1 MTDDQKPTP
10 TSPEV
15 SVSEDGLEKEF
26 FEGTGA
32 AEETGLPPTD
42 DGLAM
47 SFRPRWQRSPLLAAF
62 FIPLSLFLIY
72 LLWTD
77 LVFGV
82 RGIFVRKPI
91 DLGDAV
97 EALAAGKVEPN
108 TWVHMKG
115 LVSIQSQLPIPR
127 TRGRGRVDGFYVY
140 YVLLGTN
147 NRILVKRFSK
157 EGMITERLPT
167 EFTGRLLRISDVEE
181 GVRLQE
187 YYRNNV
193 TDPSSDILFRE
204 FQEESADAA
213 DAAPAPDA
221 VLNSIE
227 KLRESNPSLIT
238 DLGEKFVLRPNMKM
252 DVKAY
257 YLPDVVVSFNRDY
270 AATVQLMITGG
281 SSKGGACPPGI
292 GGPVIIKRDP
302 ETLTLPTQ
310 NLSGEDHLPA
320 DEAADPA
327 TCPSCPE
334 TDAPIVR
341 PPVFL
346 RIPVNTTVV
355 DLDTKK
361 EVAFAQDGTY
371 VVPGASCG
379 AAPARV
385 NLELTHRPF
394 ERLTD
399 CYRWLIA
406 RGHPFAPLSGQVPA
420 EGDWDIVAHIGEQD
434 VRSLQETHRMRRD
447 CTEKEA
453 GRAPECSIITPAL
466 RVAPRW
472 KFLFN
477 IPVQDMRVQGQ
488 EFVILQARTDF
499 PPLFDEGTESLDL
512 GEGNTKT
519 ARILKPRPA
528 EDAYR
533 LPLSMVSKLKFYS
546 PTNIQ
551 DDAYILL
558 EGVTP
563 TDWNILWKIPVVL
576 LLFVLFLLNLRA
588 VLRRLFAKSRA

>member
-1 MTDDQKPTP
+1 MTDEQKPNDI
-10 TSPEV
+10 SPETPEQ
-15 SVSEDGLEKEF
+15 EDGLEKQF
-26 FEGTGA
+26 FEGDGA
-32 AEETGLPPTD
+32 TPGDAGMPV
-42 DGLAM
+42 

-82 RGIFVRKPI
+82 RGLFVRQPQ
-91 DLGDAV
+91 DLGEAV
-97 EALAAGKVEPN
+97 EALAAGRVKPN
-108 TWVHMKG
+108 SWVHLRG

-127 TRGRGRVDGFYVY
+127 TRSRGRVDGYYVY

-147 NRILVKRFSK
+147 NRILVKRLSK
-157 EGMITERLPT
+157 EGLITERLPT

-204 FQEESADAA
+204 FQEESSGAA
-213 DAAPAPDA
+213 DTAPVPDT

-227 KLRESNPSLIT
+227 KLRESNPTLVT

-257 YLPDVVVSFNRDY
+257 YLPDVVVSFNREY
-270 AATVQLMITGG
+270 ASTVQLRLTGG
-281 SSKGGACPPGI
+281 TSRGGTCPPGV

-302 ETLTLPTQ
+302 ETLTLPLQ
-310 NLSGEDHLPA
+310 NVSGEDHVPTSDATAL
-320 DEAADPA
+320 AA
-327 TCPSCPE
+327 CPTCPE

-346 RIPVNTTVV
+346 RIPVNTTVIDV
-355 DLDTKK
+355 QTKK
-361 EVAFAQDGTY
+361 ELTFAADGTY
-371 VVPGASCG
+371 TIPGAACG
-379 AAPARV
+379 ASPAQMT
-385 NLELTHRPF
+385 LELTHRPF
-394 ERLTD
+394 EQLND

-406 RGHPFAPLSGQVPA
+406 RGYPFAPTSGTAPP
-420 EGDWDIVAHIGEQD
+420 EGDWDIVALIGEQD
-434 VRSLQETHRMRRD
+434 VRSLQEEHRVKQD
-447 CTEKEA
+447 CTDKDA
-453 GRAPECSIITPAL
+453 GRASDCVVITPAL

-477 IPVQDMRVQGQ
+477 IPVQDMQVQGQ
-488 EFVILQARTDF
+488 EFVIRRARTDF
-499 PPLFDEGTESLDL
+499 PPIYEQATESLDL
-512 GEGNTKT
+512 GEGHTKT
-519 ARILKPRPA
+519 ARILKPKTA

-533 LPLSMVSKLKFYS
+533 LPLSMISKLKFYS
-546 PTNIQ
+546 PTLIQ

-576 LLFVLFLLNLRA
+576 ILLVLIALNLRA
-588 VLRRLFAKSRA
+588 VLRRFVGRPRA